1 MIAKFKYMN
10 EEQLK
15 RYEGVCNI
23 IDQKFYDLIS
33 LKKSEIR
40 IYDNEIR
47 ETELGTTSYIETKLF
62 LLKAKY
68 GITFEIGY
76 DYLEHCYRIRL
87 KEYRRSYGIRES
99 QKRIGKFIKT
109 KK

>member
-1 MIAKFKYMN
+1 MITKFKYMN

-15 RYEGVCNI
+15 RYEEVCDI
-23 IDQKFYDLIS
+23 IDRKFDDLIS
-33 LKKSEIR
+33 LKRSEIS
-40 IYDNEIR
+40 IYNNEIR

-87 KEYRRSYGIRES
+87 EEYRRSYGIRKS
-99 QKRIGKFIKT
+99 H
-109 KK
+109 

>member
-10 EEQLK
+10 KEQLK
-15 RYEGVCNI
+15 RYEEVCDI
-23 IDQKFYDLIS
+23 IDQKFNELIS
-33 LKKSEIR
+33 LKRSEIS

-47 ETELGTTSYIETKLF
+47 ETELGTASYIETKLF

-76 DYLEHCYRIRL
+76 DCLEHCYKIRL
-87 KEYRRSYGIRES
+87 EEYRRSYGNRKS
-99 QKRIGKFIKT
+99 
-109 KK
+109 

>member
-15 RYEGVCNI
+15 RYEEVCNI
-23 IDQKFYDLIS
+23 IDQKFNELIS
-33 LKKSEIR
+33 LKKSEIS

-68 GITFEIGY
+68 GITVEIGY
-76 DYLEHCYRIRL
+76 DCLEHCYRIRL
-87 KEYRRSYGIRES
+87 EENRRSYGIRRS
-99 QKRIGKFIKT
+99 N
-109 KK
+109 KKCKKI

>member
-15 RYEGVCNI
+15 RYEEVCDI
-23 IDQKFYDLIS
+23 IDQKFNELIS
-33 LKKSEIR
+33 LKKSEIS

-62 LLKAKY
+62 LLKAEY

-76 DYLEHCYRIRL
+76 DYFEHCYRIRL
-87 KEYRRSYGIRES
+87 EENRRSYGIRRS
-99 QKRIGKFIKT
+99 N
-109 KK
+109 KKCKKI